1 MITKEVTFKLNG
13 REMTDNIPLDWNLL
27 HYLRNG
33 LLLTG
38 TKCSCEEGE
47 CGACTVIMD
56 GKAVTSCLVMAA
68 DIEGRE
74 IVTIEGLAP
83 NKDEFHPLQTAFVAA
98 GAIQCGFCTPGMI
111 MSAKALLDV
120 NPYPSEEEIRHALV
134 GNLCR
139 CTGYEKIVDAV
150 QAAARG
156 VTWTVDDEVWEIV
169 EHCDDHGCPT

>member
-74 IVTIEGLAP
+74 IVTIE
-83 NKDEFHPLQTAFVAA
+83 AA
-98 GAIQCGFCTPGMI
+98 
-111 MSAKALLDV
+111 
-120 NPYPSEEEIRHALV
+120 
-134 GNLCR
+134 
-139 CTGYEKIVDAV
+139 
-150 QAAARG
+150 
-156 VTWTVDDEVWEIV
+156 
-169 EHCDDHGCPT
+169 